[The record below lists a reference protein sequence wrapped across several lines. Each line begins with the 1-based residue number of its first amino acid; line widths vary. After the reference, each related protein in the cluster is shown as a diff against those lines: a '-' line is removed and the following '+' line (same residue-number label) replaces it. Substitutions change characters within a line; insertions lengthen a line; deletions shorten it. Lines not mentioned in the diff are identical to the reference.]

1 MAKKIK
7 FGLAMPDGASVR
19 TIEDLREHFDL
30 ETTIGYFLDGKLL
43 EWLEDRMY
51 EDAIEAVKGLS
62 HDAPDFKQKLCD
74 ALGVAYE
81 GDDISLEDIEIINAK
96 KAKLKQLTS
105 DEEIISHAAET
116 AFSQEELADLISDG
130 IRTIYLCGEEFHLP
144 AKVDKCRYIGILG
157 EPKVNIKVES
167 PEQLTELGIVLEH
180 VTLPEYLQAPKVE
193 ETESGIPCRKE
204 RRPYEPS
211 KLFSSIIK
219 EEDHA
224 KVEKLYE
231 VAQDILGNVVFDP
244 DLGTRPLEKVVRE
257 SNLKGAFARWLEK
270 NN

>member
-1 MAKKIK
+1 MAKKIR
-7 FGLAMPDGASVR
+7 FGLAMPDGANVR

-30 ETTIGYFLDGKLL
+30 EASIGYFLDGKLL
-43 EWLEDRMY
+43 EWLEDRYY
-51 EDAIEAVKGLS
+51 EEAIDAVKGLNYY
-62 HDAPDFKQKLCD
+62 APDFKQKLCK
-74 ALGVAYE
+74 AMGVTYE
-81 GDDISLEDIEIINAK
+81 SEDISLADIETINAK
-96 KAKLKQLTS
+96 KSKLKQLTS

-130 IRTIYLCGEEFHLP
+130 ITTIYLCGKEFRLP
-144 AKVDKCRYIGILG
+144 TRVKNCRYIGIFG
-157 EPKVNIKVES
+157 KPKVNIKVES
-167 PEQLTELGIVLEH
+167 AEKLAELGIVLEH

-244 DLGTRPLEKVVRE
+244 DLGVRPLYKAVHE
-257 SNLKGAFARWLEK
+257 SNLKGSFLQWLESVE
-270 NN
+270 